1 MSFKECLNEY
11 IKQIQCTG
19 KELAVSSGISE
30 TVISRYRK
38 GERMPSADSEYL
50 KKLSDGIIKI
60 AETKMI
66 QDFNA
71 EQVFEKLRKSLMTGQ
86 KELHFDNQKVNLL
99 LTELDINISKIAA
112 FMHYDPSYLS
122 KIRNG
127 KRSLAHYYLTSRK
140 EEVAV
145 SKKNMEFLL
154 KKASSLMDIYRKERR
169 NKLNIFLD
177 EDMHKEGHRR
187 RVLAAP
193 ALGTMSEQL
202 LEKILKRNA
211 ICGNERKIVL
221 ECYTK
226 QKERLE
232 MILSHSTVEDEISE
246 IISEEYEKYPLVL
259 SLAECFLEKDIQL
272 SYDEYLSGIREA
284 EAYAENHKNYTV
296 YVTQMKGF
304 RNIQITCFEG
314 KWCMVSKN
322 RAPAIH
328 FVIHH
333 PKLRY
338 ALENMTLPIQ
348 DGKM

>member
-38 GERMPSADSEYL
+38 GERTPSADSEYL

-127 KRSLAHYYLTSRK
+127 KRSLAHPYEFTDKISTYIATNRK
-140 EEVAV
+140 EEKDRKKVSLLIGCREEELTEVAEYKEKLKFWLNSEKVQEIDYV
-145 SKKNMEFLL
+145 SDFL
-154 KKASSLMDIYRKERR
+154 RKVDAF
-169 NKLNIFLD
+169 NLD
-177 EDMHKEGHRR
+177 D
-187 RVLAAP
+187 
-193 ALGTMSEQL
+193 
-202 LEKILKRNA
+202 
-211 ICGNERKIVL
+211 
-221 ECYTK
+221 Y
-226 QKERLE
+226 
-232 MILSHSTVEDEISE
+232 
-246 IISEEYEKYPLVL
+246 
-259 SLAECFLEKDIQL
+259 
-272 SYDEYLSGIREA
+272 IR
-284 EAYAENHKNYTV
+284 
-296 YVTQMKGF
+296 
-304 RNIQITCFEG
+304 
-314 KWCMVSKN
+314 
-322 RAPAIH
+322 AIH
-328 FVIHH
+328 FDDVKV
-333 PKLRY
+333 PKVRLKFRCLKHY
-338 ALENMTLPIQ
+338 YGL
-348 DGKM
+348 

>member
-169 NKLNIFLD
+169 NKLNAIN
-177 EDMHKEGHRR
+177 
-187 RVLAAP
+187 
-193 ALGTMSEQL
+193 EQ
-202 LEKILKRNA
+202 I
-211 ICGNERKIVL
+211 
-221 ECYTK
+221 
-226 QKERLE
+226 
-232 MILSHSTVEDEISE
+232 
-246 IISEEYEKYPLVL
+246 
-259 SLAECFLEKDIQL
+259 
-272 SYDEYLSGIREA
+272 
-284 EAYAENHKNYTV
+284 
-296 YVTQMKGF
+296 
-304 RNIQITCFEG
+304 
-314 KWCMVSKN
+314 
-322 RAPAIH
+322 
-328 FVIHH
+328 
-333 PKLRY
+333 
-338 ALENMTLPIQ
+338 
-348 DGKM
+348 